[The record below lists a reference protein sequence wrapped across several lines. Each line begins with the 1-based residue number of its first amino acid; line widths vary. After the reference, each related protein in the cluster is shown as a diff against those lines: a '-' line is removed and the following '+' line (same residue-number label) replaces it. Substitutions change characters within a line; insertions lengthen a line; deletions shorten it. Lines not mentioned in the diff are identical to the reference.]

1 MTISGGPVFW
11 LLATLAVAAVVIFF
25 ERFFELRRVQIDWQ
39 DFVKGVI
46 NVLASGNA
54 DEALAICED
63 TAVPVANV
71 VATAIRHRDASARVL
86 REAVDSQGRAE
97 IGRLDRR
104 LAALAIIGQIAPL
117 LGLLGTVVGF
127 IKTVLIVNSQELV
140 TRADLLN
147 ASMEALLSA
156 ALGLGV
162 AIPVAVMYGMLRV
175 RMERIVV
182 EMEAAALY
190 LNAAAAGKN
199 ALALLTISDSLVT
212 GEALPAEERQN
223 SFTKMMEIALE
234 IA

>member
-11 LLATLAVAAVVIFF
+11 LLVALAVAAVVIFF

-46 NVLASGNA
+46 NVLGGGNA
-54 DEALAICED
+54 EEALAICED

-71 VATAIRHRDASARVL
+71 VATAIRHRDAGARVL

-97 IGRLDRR
+97 ISRLDRR

-117 LGLLGTVVGF
+117 IGLLGTIIGF
-127 IKTVLIVNSQELV
+127 IKTVLLINSQELV
-140 TRADLLN
+140 ARADLLN
-147 ASMEALLSA
+147 SSMEALLSA

-162 AIPVAVMYGMLRV
+162 AIPVAVMYGVLRV

-182 EMEAAALY
+182 EMEAAASQ
-190 LNAAAAGKN
+190 
-199 ALALLTISDSLVT
+199 IT
-212 GEALPAEERQN
+212 GYIATREA
-223 SFTKMMEIALE
+223 KK
-234 IA
+234 